1 MKKINFTAIALVVLI
16 ALITLFIRIPLPSR
30 GYFSLGDVAV
40 VFSGLVLANA
50 HKKTI
55 LLSFFVAAVGSAMA
69 DIIGGFA
76 IFAPLTFFAKGLE
89 SMFANLSLN
98 KKPFLKYLFLSLS
111 ALAMLSVYFVFET
124 LMPNIGLQ
132 LAVQEI
138 IPNIIQ
144 SIGGIIGGMLTFA
157 AYKKIRP

>member
-1 MKKINFTAIALVVLI
+1 MKKINFIAIALVVLI

-50 HKKTI
+50 NKKTV
-55 LLSFFVAAVGSAMA
+55 LLSFFVAAIGSAMA
-69 DIIGGFA
+69 DVVGGFA

-89 SMFANLSLN
+89 SMFVNLSFN
-98 KKPFLKYLFLSLS
+98 RSPIIKYTFLFFS
-111 ALAMLSVYFVFET
+111 AVAMVSVYFVFET

-138 IPNIIQ
+138 IPNIVQ
-144 SIGGIIGGMLTFA
+144 AIGGIIGGMLTFK
-157 AYKKIRP
+157 AYKKIRV